1 MFKNVFVA
9 AAILI
14 ASPALVSAQHIFWS
28 FSRTELAT
36 TSSGELGQTGSAY
49 IFSDLF
55 FGFSAIDLDFTT
67 SAPCVRFTGG
77 EAFNPEV
84 FGGSLFESITVTI
97 DAEGSSGNLFAV
109 NVLPPFGT
117 CPPTADCV
125 AEYFVG
131 VENVGPNGAFL
142 LARVDFEIVGSVND
156 IELEFALGDQGAI
169 ELPNLQLD
177 PSFGSATLE
186 LELFDVLFGDINL
199 DGQVNFFDIQPFIS
213 VLSSGS
219 FQLEADLNQD
229 CEVNFFDISFFIT
242 FLGS

>member
-1 MFKNVFVA
+1 MSKRSETASLLSHPIRKVAIFKNVFVA

-14 ASPALVSAQHIFWS
+14 ASPALVSAQDIFWS

-117 CPPTADCV
+117 CPPNADCV

-177 PSFGSATLE
+177 LE
-186 LELFDVLFGDINL
+186 KFPDPRTTWPNDQDGD
-199 DGQVNFFDIQPFIS
+199 DP
-213 VLSSGS
+213 
-219 FQLEADLNQD
+219 
-229 CEVNFFDISFFIT
+229 
-242 FLGS
+242 